1 MFPDSWAPVVTS
13 DSPRVGNMGRSLGTR
28 CMSLLSSSP
37 SLWVFLV
44 TRVTGL
50 KTPRTHSLEMKERE
64 DVCLETDP
72 CIWSAVA
79 SSPEVCGCPRN
90 LVTTPAVSHFSLL
103 FFSLLVVIGTD
114 LRLHLTTKNEKR
126 RDKMG
131 RPVVTRDFVLHL
143 SLGRRFLTCL
153 LVSPLWV
160 LENPRLRRTKE
171 RSRKCMSGET
181 SSPPPDQQIM
191 SEVSRLLSLKVR
203 PLGPKSHL

>member
-72 CIWSAVA
+72 CIHPLRRQGFLGSKIHRFGDQEPTVYLADGI
-79 SSPEVCGCPRN
+79 SFEGNRCMQPPEEKNYEKVDPRC
-90 LVTTPAVSHFSLL
+90 
-103 FFSLLVVIGTD
+103 
-114 LRLHLTTKNEKR
+114 
-126 RDKMG
+126 
-131 RPVVTRDFVLHL
+131 
-143 SLGRRFLTCL
+143 RFLDNPL
-153 LVSPLWV
+153 LGV
-160 LENPRLRRTKE
+160 LRDP
-171 RSRKCMSGET
+171 
-181 SSPPPDQQIM
+181 
-191 SEVSRLLSLKVR
+191 
-203 PLGPKSHL
+203 

>member
-72 CIWSAVA
+72 CIWNPWTLLDINSRPRGNPAVNVQERRVQRDSHLWFPA
-79 SSPEVCGCPRN
+79 PDLQELSSGRPYSFVFAGQCGRVLEGQVGERFSRENPEVTLKRG
-90 LVTTPAVSHFSLL
+90 
-103 FFSLLVVIGTD
+103 
-114 LRLHLTTKNEKR
+114 RL
-126 RDKMG
+126 
-131 RPVVTRDFVLHL
+131 
-143 SLGRRFLTCL
+143 S
-153 LVSPLWV
+153 
-160 LENPRLRRTKE
+160 
-171 RSRKCMSGET
+171 
-181 SSPPPDQQIM
+181 
-191 SEVSRLLSLKVR
+191 
-203 PLGPKSHL
+203 